1 MTMLKKIYTILFALV
16 VLFCS
21 CGTEENTPE
30 LPGTDGNGSGGNSGG
45 GAIELPVYPVP
56 DRSNVPAFPGAHG
69 AGRYVTRQQR
79 ML

>member
-30 LPGTDGNGSGGNSGG
+30 LPGTDGNGSGGDTEITLKVMTYRYSGNSECYKIQR
-45 GAIELPVYPVP
+45 ARYCFRPR
-56 DRSNVPAFPGAHG
+56 DRPE
-69 AGRYVTRQQR
+69 YKTK
-79 ML
+79 